1 MQRHSVTGS
10 SSSWVCAGYAQPLLL
25 QVLSRRKS
33 SLPEPHTWL
42 SKNGP
47 TLMLY
52 SGFGNNPF
60 GKRCSQFLH
69 RLKPVVPLRENIM
82 VSMAQIP
89 GEPIQRMYHALP
101 GLRIMDDGTARIKDK
116 NETLGD
122 CAMKRIF
129 RVMYCGFHASS
140 ICMHSNITSISQ
152 WTQWNRHSVCP
163 AWGGM
168 YWSTWSGLLC
178 CCSSWSTS
186 WLL

>member
-82 VSMAQIP
+82 DAKPPYVWAP
-89 GEPIQRMYHALP
+89 LANV
-101 GLRIMDDGTARIKDK
+101 A
-116 NETLGD
+116 TL
-122 CAMKRIF
+122 
-129 RVMYCGFHASS
+129 
-140 ICMHSNITSISQ
+140 
-152 WTQWNRHSVCP
+152 
-163 AWGGM
+163 
-168 YWSTWSGLLC
+168 
-178 CCSSWSTS
+178 
-186 WLL
+186 